1 MPASLLVV
9 VTYLAGSA
17 WGSSISL
24 APLPD
29 LLGCTRTRMS
39 VAASIQA
46 VARSN
51 STAAVDVV
59 ADGEDVVV
67 RAGVTGREVA
77 RLSCLPVG
85 GG

>member
-9 VTYLAGSA
+9 VSYLAGSV
-17 WGSSISL
+17 WGPSTSF

-29 LLGCTRTRMS
+29 LLGCTRIRAA
-39 VAASIQA
+39 VAANIQK

-59 ADGEDVVV
+59 AGGEDVVV
-67 RAGVTGREVA
+67 RAGVTGRELA
-77 RLSCLPVG
+77 RLSCLSGDG
-85 GG
+85 G